1 MSASH
6 SNPCIRCGKERV
18 FVKSWKETIGYST
31 VTTTEMDCP
40 DIECQRIVN
49 KENKTRADKFKA
61 SQLRRKMSLRRR

>member
-40 DIECQRIVN
+40 DIECQRIVS